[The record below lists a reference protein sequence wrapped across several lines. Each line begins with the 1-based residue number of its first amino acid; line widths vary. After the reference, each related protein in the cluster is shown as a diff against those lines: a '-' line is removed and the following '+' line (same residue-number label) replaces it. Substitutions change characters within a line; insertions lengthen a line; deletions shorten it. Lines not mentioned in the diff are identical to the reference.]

1 MSHAPLSEARMV
13 VAVVSPR
20 RLLLSIL
27 AFLALVVFPLASVRA
42 HDRGLGVDSG
52 QAGRRVALVISNA
65 AYVHVGHLANPI
77 NDATAMAK
85 LFTEAGFA
93 TVEAKTDLG
102 IIAFNRALAD
112 FEVSARGADV
122 AIVYYSG
129 HGIEY
134 AGRNYLIPV
143 DAAMEREV
151 DVKYEAVPL
160 EHVLET
166 VEGATR
172 LKLVI
177 LDACRTDPFK
187 ATSSKKA
194 VNRGLAPPEIP
205 EVNELVAYSARAGT
219 AAADG
224 DPGGD
229 SPYTAALLKRL
240 TTPGLDVELALR
252 RVRDDVLS
260 STHREQEPF
269 YYGSMGGDELPLA
282 PKKAEVAAAPRP
294 VETPK
299 PPAPVE
305 EQVAHLEPTP
315 DPAIAECDRLAAAR
329 FDATR
334 PAGIAGVEYDQ
345 IDAARAVPACRAALI
360 ANPADPRVEY
370 QLARALDKAGA
381 AAEAVRWYRKAADAG
396 EPGGM
401 SDLGFM
407 YQHGTGVAKDAT
419 EAVRWYR
426 KAADAGEPK
435 GMSNLGIMY
444 RDGAGVATDAAE
456 AVRWFRKAA
465 DAGDARG
472 MENLGFMYE
481 NGTGVAK
488 DAAEAV
494 RWYRKAA
501 DAGDAPGMNNLGAVY
516 EKGTGVAKNAAEA
529 VRWYRKA
536 AAAGIQEAKDNLK
549 RLGRR

>member
-1 MSHAPLSEARMV
+1 MAI
-13 VAVVSPR
+13 AVVSPR
-20 RLLLSIL
+20 RLLLNVL
-27 AFLALVVFPLASVRA
+27 AFLALVVFSLASVRA
-42 HDRGLGVDSG
+42 DDRADSA
-52 QAGRRVALVISNA
+52 QAGRRVALVIGNA

-194 VNRGLAPPEIP
+194 VNRGLAPPETP

-269 YYGSMGGDELPLA
+269 YYGSMGGDELPLVA
-282 PKKAEVAAAPRP
+282 KKAEVEAAPRP

-299 PPAPVE
+299 PLAPVE

-315 DPAIAECDRLAAAR
+315 DPAIAECDRLAASPS
-329 FDATR
+329 DATR
-334 PAGIAGVEYDQ
+334 PAGITGVGYDQ
-345 IDAARAVPACRAALI
+345 IDAGRAVPACRAARI
-360 ANPADPRVEY
+360 ANPAGSRQGY
-370 QLARALDKAGA
+370 QLARALDGGARPRARDGRTIAQAATAGH
-381 AAEAVRWYRKAADAG
+381 
-396 EPGGM
+396 M
-401 SDLGFM
+401 
-407 YQHGTGVAKDAT
+407 VA
-419 EAVRWYR
+419 
-426 KAADAGEPK
+426 
-435 GMSNLGIMY
+435 MNNLGRIY
-444 RDGAGVATDAAE
+444 EQGKGVT
-456 AVRWFRKAA
+456 
-465 DAGDARG
+465 
-472 MENLGFMYE
+472 
-481 NGTGVAK
+481 K
-488 DAAEAV
+488 DAAEAE
-494 RWYRKAA
+494 RWYRKGGT
-501 DAGDAPGMNNLGAVY
+501 AGRENS
-516 EKGTGVAKNAAEA
+516 
-529 VRWYRKA
+529 
-536 AAAGIQEAKDNLK
+536 Q
-549 RLGRR
+549 RLNHSAS